1 MMTKIKNKRKTK
13 QNKIFHVQHAKAQD
27 KENIQIQN

>member
-1 MMTKIKNKRKTK
+1 MRTKIKNKRQTK
-13 QNKIFHVQHAKAQD
+13 QNISCQHAKAQV